1 MSVKVRLGISI
12 SSGTLQRL
20 EVIVKDDDWE
30 KSGDGVLE
38 GDAVHEGLG
47 L

>member
-1 MSVKVRLGISI
+1 MSVEVRLGISI

-20 EVIVKDDDWE
+20 EIIVKDDDWE

-38 GDAVHEGLG
+38 GDAVLEDIEL
-47 L
+47 

>member
-1 MSVKVRLGISI
+1 MQLGISI
-12 SSGTLQRL
+12 SSRALQRL
-20 EVIVKDDDWE
+20 KIIVKDDDWE

-38 GDAVHEGLG
+38 GDAVREGLG

>member
-1 MSVKVRLGISI
+1 MSVKVRVGILI

-20 EVIVKDDDWE
+20 EVIVKVDGWE

-38 GDAVHEGLG
+38 GDVVRDDSGL
-47 L
+47 

>member
-1 MSVKVRLGISI
+1 MSVKVRLGIFI
-12 SSGTLQRL
+12 SSGALHRL

-38 GDAVHEGLG
+38 GDAGREGLG